1 MEIILRN
8 HNSRCLKKGQ
18 FRSSSIYL
26 FLFLIIFVFNFSA
39 GCIENEISKNVSG
52 FPEEKQNNSGITIDE
67 NIEKTLVGHQI
78 VYYDIAGEP
87 RYYNISKKD
96 IRSIEKSESEGE
108 VVWVVTVGS
117 GMQWE
122 MHLNSTGESILEEN
136 QLFRT

>member
-1 MEIILRN
+1 MDIILRN

-18 FRSSSIYL
+18 FRRSLIYL
-26 FLFLIIFVFNFSA
+26 FLFLIILVFNFSA
-39 GCIENEISKNVSG
+39 GCIENEISKNVSD
-52 FPEEKQNNSGITIDE
+52 FPEEKQNNSGIIINE

-78 VYYDIAGEP
+78 VYYDIAGKP

-108 VVWVVTVGS
+108 VVWIVTVGS

>member
-1 MEIILRN
+1 MDIILRN

-18 FRSSSIYL
+18 FHRSSIYL

-39 GCIENEISKNVSG
+39 GCIENEISKNVSN
-52 FPEEKQNNSGITIDE
+52 FPEEKQNNSGITINE

-96 IRSIEKSESEGE
+96 IRSIEKSDSEGE

-117 GMQWE
+117 GMQWKI
-122 MHLNSTGESILEEN
+122 HLNSTGESILEEN

>member
-1 MEIILRN
+1 MNITQTN
-8 HNSRCLKKGQ
+8 HNSKCLKKSQ
-18 FRSSSIYL
+18 VLYSSIYL

-39 GCIENEISKNVSG
+39 GCIENEISKNVSD
-52 FPEEKQNNSGITIDE
+52 FPEEKQNNSRITIDE
-67 NIEKTLVGHQI
+67 NIEKTLVGHRI

-108 VVWVVTVGS
+108 VVWLVTVGS
-117 GMQWE
+117 DMKWE
-122 MHLNSTGESILEEN
+122 ILLNSTGESILKEN

>member
-1 MEIILRN
+1 MDITQRN
-8 HNSRCLKKGQ
+8 HNSKCLKKGPV
-18 FRSSSIYL
+18 RRSSIYL

-39 GCIENEISKNVSG
+39 GCIENEISKNVSD
-52 FPEEKQNNSGITIDE
+52 FPEEKQNNSEININE
-67 NIEKTLVGHQI
+67 NTEKTLVGHQI

-122 MHLNSTGESILEEN
+122 IHLNSTGESILEEN